1 MEKGFK
7 ILAFICLLAGIG
19 LVSCEK
25 TYIYLDEEE
34 PEVPIYEEP
43 GPNMVVEFDG
53 SVWVAD
59 SNSIEGKYTK
69 YTQGSFS
76 IKANKTKNET
86 YPSIDMCFNT
96 FEVGQHYDYVDQ
108 NQNLAFNTG
117 FIDYLYY
124 YDTISWSVNGN
135 PAGDWWAKEVSVII
149 EEVDLTDMK
158 ASFVVEATMFE
169 LLSVCETQDG
179 QSYTINPELLPNANT
194 KYMNVHVNNIPF
206 IIETQEGTYK

>member
-7 ILAFICLLAGIG
+7 ILAFIYLLAGIG

-34 PEVPIYEEP
+34 LEAPIAVPIYVDFGGE
-43 GPNMVVEFDG
+43 
-53 SVWVAD
+53 VWFAD
-59 SNSIEGKYTK
+59 SNK

-86 YPSIDMCFNT
+86 CPSIDMCFNT

-124 YDTISWSVNGN
+124 YDTIFWTFGGGN

-169 LLSVCETQDG
+169 FLSVCETQDR

-206 IIETQEGTYK
+206 IIEAQEGTYK

>member
-1 MEKGFK
+1 MDMEKGFK

-34 PEVPIYEEP
+34 PEAPTAVPIYVDFGGE
-43 GPNMVVEFDG
+43 
-53 SVWVAD
+53 VWFAD
-59 SNSIEGKYTK
+59 SNSIEGK

-96 FEVGQHYDYVDQ
+96 FVVGQHYDYFD
-108 NQNLAFNTG
+108 QNLAFNTG

-124 YDTISWSVNGN
+124 YDTIFWNSSDGV
-135 PAGDWWAKEVSVII
+135 AGDWWAKEVSVII
-149 EEVDLTDMK
+149 EKADLTDMK

-169 LLSVCETQDG
+169 LFSICETEDG

>member
-7 ILAFICLLAGIG
+7 ILAFIYLLAGIG

-34 PEVPIYEEP
+34 PEAPIAVPIYVDFGGE
-43 GPNMVVEFDG
+43 
-53 SVWVAD
+53 VWFAD
-59 SNSIEGKYTK
+59 SNSIEGK

-86 YPSIDMCFNT
+86 CPSIDMCFNT

-108 NQNLAFNTG
+108 NLAFNTG

-124 YDTISWSVNGN
+124 YDATSWTVSGN
-135 PAGDWWAKEVSVII
+135 PAPAGDWWAKEVSVII

-158 ASFVVEATMFE
+158 ASFVVKATMFE
-169 LLSVCETQDG
+169 FLSICETQDG
-179 QSYTINPELLPNANT
+179 QSYTVNPELLPNANT